1 MPLAMPDP
9 NTALIVI
16 DLQQGIVNGSFIDPV
31 FAEGWT
37 DPAS

>member
-1 MPLAMPDP
+1 MPLTIPDL
-9 NTALIVI
+9 NSALIVI
-16 DLQQGIVNGSFIDPV
+16 DLQKGIVNGSVIHPI